1 MSDYVA
7 ALATVIAV
15 FVMLRAERKDMAKVS
30 DLTRVEARID
40 SLETK
45 MSARIDALDT
55 KMTARLDTVVLE
67 LGKAFGRP
75 TG

>member
-30 DLTRVEARID
+30 DLGRVEARID
-40 SLETK
+40 
-45 MSARIDALDT
+45 ARRQMDRSDRR
-55 KMTARLDTVVLE
+55 ARYQND
-67 LGKAFGRP
+67 GSP
-75 TG
+75 